1 LPKGA
6 FYLFVDVSK
15 LYGGKVRDIEIT
27 SSEDVA
33 NALMQYYNVAVVPS
47 SAFGYP
53 DYIRIS
59 YATSMRDVVEGSNR
73 IERFIKD
80 NF

>member
-1 LPKGA
+1 
-6 FYLFVDVSK
+6 VDVSK
-15 LYGGKVRDIEIT
+15 LFGGKVRDIEIKT
-27 SSEDVA
+27 SGDVA
-33 NALMQYYNVAVVPS
+33 KALMDYYNVAVVPS
-47 SAFGYP
+47 DAFGCP

-73 IERFIKD
+73 IERFVKE